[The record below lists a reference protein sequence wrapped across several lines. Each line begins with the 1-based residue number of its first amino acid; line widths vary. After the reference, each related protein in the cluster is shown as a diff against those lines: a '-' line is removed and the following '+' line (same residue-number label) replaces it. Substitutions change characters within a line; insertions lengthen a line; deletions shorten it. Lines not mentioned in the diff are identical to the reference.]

1 MFLNLYNLCQEN
13 PLNSWIYYG
22 FPLSFSLMPTLLY
35 FTDCAVEGE
44 GETCCGTYDFE
55 DSVFSVQRG
64 DYAYLMEKV
73 SQNLE
78 KAKVDCVNHIFS
90 VQYPSSFRTLEKC
103 SCLLLSVFVLVHR
116 LMLPMR
122 TRVKCWRS
130 I

>member
-1 MFLNLYNLCQEN
+1 MLQ
-13 PLNSWIYYG
+13 IYITRIRRISLLHG
-22 FPLSFSLMPTLLY
+22 SIMAFSLMPTLLY

-44 GETCCGTYDFE
+44 RETCYGTCDFE
-55 DSVFSVQRG
+55 DCTFLVQRG

-78 KAKVDCVNHIFS
+78 KAKVNYVNYIFS
-90 VQYPSSFRTLEKC
+90 VQYPGSCRTLEKC
-103 SCLLLSVFVLVHR
+103 SCLLLNVALVLVHR